1 MIERIRL
8 RLLRFQIHSILWL
21 YVLLFLEVV
30 EGGLLVL
37 PLASPECRTS
47 HQRNFGG
54 QVGRT
59 FSSKMK
65 QARSAAQCSG
75 DRGLKTPPNIISVN
89 INSSPVEIS
98 HATRPFISTTSSAVV
113 NPSRRRTLFLDFSSS
128 RWRISCTEFN
138 FRFRALT
145 LSIAVC
151 LRSNRSYS
159 AGSDGELE
167 RGRV

>member
-1 MIERIRL
+1 LGIGL
-8 RLLRFQIHSILWL
+8 
-21 YVLLFLEVV
+21 VV
-30 EGGLLVL
+30 
-37 PLASPECRTS
+37 STIS
-47 HQRNFGG
+47 QG
-54 QVGRT
+54 QVGHT

-113 NPSRRRTLFLDFSSS
+113 NPSRRRTLFLDLSSS

-167 RGRV
+167 RGRVWILFSSSAICYHQPLFTG

>member
-1 MIERIRL
+1 
-8 RLLRFQIHSILWL
+8 
-21 YVLLFLEVV
+21 
-30 EGGLLVL
+30 
-37 PLASPECRTS
+37 
-47 HQRNFGG
+47 
-54 QVGRT
+54 
-59 FSSKMK
+59 MK
-65 QARSAAQCSG
+65 QASRAAQCSG

-113 NPSRRRTLFLDFSSS
+113 NPSRRRTLFLDLSSS
-128 RWRISCTEFN
+128 RWRMSCTEFN
-138 FRFRALT
+138 FRFKALT

-167 RGRV
+167 RGRVWILFSSSAICYNQPQFQSSKHTLMRSLKDLSLIPMFLMGSSSAGPFGILFLISPMAL